1 MGRVLVEH
9 DAPLAPLT
17 TLRLGGPA
25 RRLVTATTDAE
36 VVTAVREA
44 DEAGR
49 PLLVIGG
56 GSNLVI
62 GDAGFDGTVLRIAT
76 TGFELDGA
84 ALELAAGEVWADAV
98 ARTVDK
104 GLAGIEFLAGIPGSA
119 GATPVQN
126 VGAYGQEVANTVT
139 EVVAYDRA
147 AGETVT
153 LSGAE
158 CEFSYRHSRFK
169 AEPERY
175 VVLRVRF
182 ALQDAAGQS
191 SPVKYA
197 EVARTLGVEAGQRV
211 DLRTAYETVL
221 RLRAGK
227 GMVLD
232 PADHDTWS
240 AGSFFTNPILTAD
253 QFAAFQARLDG
264 RTAPVYPAPDGCTK
278 TSAAWLIDQAGF
290 GKGWGSGPATLST
303 KHTLAL
309 TNRGGATTEDLLA
322 LARAIRDGVRD
333 AFGVELVNE
342 PVMVGVSL

>member
-1 MGRVLVEH
+1 MLVLEN
-9 DAPLAPLT
+9 APLAPLT

-25 RRLVTATTDAE
+25 RRLVTAETDAE
-36 VVTAVREA
+36 VVAAVREA
-44 DEAGR
+44 DAAGE

-76 TGFELDGA
+76 RGFALDGT
-84 ALELAAGEVWADAV
+84 ALELAAGEVWSEAV
-98 ARTVDK
+98 TRTVDA

-126 VGAYGQEVANTVT
+126 VGAYGQEVAGSIT

-153 LSGAE
+153 LANAD
-158 CEFSYRHSRFK
+158 CAFSYRHSRFK
-169 AEPERY
+169 AAPDRY

-182 ALQDAAGQS
+182 ALEDAAGQS
-191 SPVKYA
+191 SPIQYA
-197 EVARTLGVEAGQRV
+197 EVAKTLGTAAGERV
-211 DLRTAYETVL
+211 SLRAAYESVL
-221 RLRAGK
+221 ALRAGK

-240 AGSFFTNPILTAD
+240 AGSFFTNPILTPE
-253 QFAAFQARLDG
+253 QYQAFLARVDARAL
-264 RTAPVYPAPDGCTK
+264 TAPAFPAPDGHTK
-278 TSAAWLIDQAGF
+278 TSAAWLIDRAGF
-290 GKGWGSGPATLST
+290 TKGYGSGPATLST

-309 TNRGGATTEDLLA
+309 TNRGLASTEDLLT
-322 LARAIRDGVRD
+322 LAREIRDGVHA

-342 PVMVGVSL
+342 PVMVGVQL